1 MACEITTIFGRF
13 FPPGGLPGSLRGRW
27 NRVWPALLI
36 LGAAQ
41 GCVSTEARIANHM
54 TEAATHLNER
64 RAAAALS
71 EFQAVIR
78 LDPDH
83 SQARSNAA
91 AIYLHLGDRA
101 AAIREFKKAIQSD
114 SNNQAAMFTL
124 AEVYFQDGRY
134 EEAEALFLILARE
147 TREEGMF
154 IRLGQSAGL
163 QGKHKQAISYLQAG
177 VEHFQGS
184 MALSKEIAIEAE
196 AVDPALAVMAWDNV
210 AQLASRFPGN
220 HDQVQRSLRAAQAN
234 IPSLEVDV
242 MKSILDAAHV
252 AVEKGRAKL
261 AGLPPSIQGS
271 PVGLTL
277 YWPGGKSARG
287 FGEGGTLA
295 RNLGQAAR
303 AATAARK
310 PGPDP
315 VIRIDLLFGGWI
327 PMDLEWQHRTL
338 GERKVLLDA
347 RVSGPFAF
355 GVHGVRLQ
363 WDRETAVLLPGE
375 FVEKD
380 WDTVYQVIRAARGR
394 LGVPVGEEAGIVVDR
409 FYAIS
414 FAGSGPSGEPVRL
427 LRMNRQD
434 ITLKPSDIEAAY
446 AAGADWLLR
455 SIEPDGSFRYLYN
468 TVTDEMEAGYNLA
481 RHAGTTLAL
490 FKLADAL
497 ERKDLR
503 DGGQRALENILA
515 RAQEMEGQR
524 GLALEGGRVGPT
536 ALLVIAALEGEVK
549 DEVLRSLGEFLLD
562 RQRSSG
568 RFDPIQ
574 LGIGGPRRSKW
585 GPGQAVLAL
594 ILLHRRLDDA
604 RYLDAARK
612 GADYIVEERETDVGF
627 ILDHWFVQ
635 AAEEIDPYLH
645 DERYVLYAYRIA
657 EKLAGYVVTPETAS
671 YPDWVGGFS
680 GWGQEPT
687 GAASLGMFE
696 ALVSAYRLSKRRGTP
711 RSDFR
716 AAAKLCA
723 EFALRLQIRRETAF
737 YLPSPESA
745 IGGFRQGLGSPR
757 IRIDGVQHAALGLL
771 GYRKFLLEDAKE
783 KP

>member
-1 MACEITTIFGRF
+1 MKDAETYMMEGR
-13 FPPGGLPGSLRGRW
+13 R
-27 NRVWPALLI
+27 
-36 LGAAQ
+36 
-41 GCVSTEARIANHM
+41 
-54 TEAATHLNER
+54 
-64 RAAAALS
+64 AAALS
-71 EFQAVIR
+71 EYQAVIR

-83 SQARSNAA
+83 ARARNNAA
-91 AIYLHLGDRA
+91 NVLLHLGHRE
-101 AAIREFKKAIQSD
+101 AAILEFKEAIRANPKHD
-114 SNNQAAMFTL
+114 GAKWTL
-124 AEVYFQDGRY
+124 AQVYFQDENY
-134 EEAEALFLILARE
+134 EDAEKLLLILARE
-147 TREEGMF
+147 MREEGMF

-163 QGKHKQAISYLQAG
+163 QGKHEQAIRYLQAG
-177 VEHFQGS
+177 VQYFQGS
-184 MALSKEIAIEAE
+184 MILVREIAIEAE
-196 AVDPALAVMAWDNV
+196 EVNPALAVMAWDNV

-220 HDQVQRSLRAAQAN
+220 EDQVQQSLRAAQAN
-234 IPSLEVDV
+234 IPSLEMDV

-252 AVEKGRAKL
+252 AVEKGKTEL
-261 AGLPPSIQGS
+261 AGLPRSIRGS

-277 YWPGGKSARG
+277 YWPGGVSARG
-287 FGEGGTLA
+287 YGDGGTLA
-295 RNLGQAAR
+295 QNLGQAAR

-310 PGPDP
+310 PAPDP
-315 VIRIDLLFGGWI
+315 VIRVDLFFGGWI
-327 PMDLEWQHRTL
+327 PMDLEWEHRTL
-338 GERKVLLDA
+338 GERRVLLDA
-347 RVSGPFAF
+347 RVNGPFAF
-355 GVHGVRLQ
+355 GVHGIRFQ
-363 WDRETAVLLPGE
+363 WDEETAVLLPGE
-375 FVEKD
+375 FMEKD
-380 WDTVYQVIRAARGR
+380 WDTVYQVIRAVRGR
-394 LGVPVGEEAGIVVDR
+394 LGVPVGQEAGIVADR
-409 FYAIS
+409 FYSIS
-414 FAGSGPSGEPVRL
+414 FAGSGPSGEPVRM

-434 ITLKPSDIEAAY
+434 ITLDSNAIEAAY

-455 SIEPDGSFRYLYN
+455 SLKSDGSFRYLYN
-468 TVTDEMEAGYNLA
+468 AVTDEVEAGYNLA

-515 RAQEMEGQR
+515 RAEEMEGQR

-574 LGIGGPRRSKW
+574 LVMGGPRRSKW

-594 ILLHRRLDDA
+594 ILLHRRLGDA

-612 GADYIVEERETDVGF
+612 GADYIVEERETDDGF

-645 DERYVLYAYRIA
+645 DERYARYAYRIA

-696 ALVSAYRLSKRRGTP
+696 ALVSAYRLSRRRGAP

-723 EFALRLQIRRETAF
+723 EFALRLQIRSETAF

-745 IGGFRQGLGSPR
+745 IGGFRQGLASPR

-771 GYRKFLLEDAKE
+771 GYRKFLLEDAEE